1 MPPPTPAPDDLLFAF
16 VEGRLLIREVD
27 GVPSLPAADLAP
39 RLFQSDASLIHV
51 ATVNGRAAWAAAV
64 DPAAELG
71 SDLTAVGLRS
81 LFGRLPD
88 PLMAAAGRSSQ
99 LVDWYLGHAFCGRC
113 GTATELSPSETARV
127 CPSCGALHFPRV
139 TPAVIMVVEDGDR
152 LLLAHSKRFATAFY
166 SALAGFV
173 EPGETLEQAVEREVA
188 EEVGLEIENI
198 RYFGSQSWPF
208 PSQLMIGFFASYRS
222 GEIRLQ
228 EEEIT
233 DARWFSVGDLP
244 NLPGPPSIARRLIED
259 FLSRHPA

>member
-1 MPPPTPAPDDLLFAF
+1 MAPSSPAPDDLLFAF

-27 GVPSLPAADLAP
+27 GEPSVPAAGLAP
-39 RLFQSDASLIHV
+39 GLFQSDASLIRV
-51 ATVNGRAAWAAAV
+51 ATVDGHGVWAGAV

-71 SDLTAVGLRS
+71 AELTPVGLRS

-88 PLMAAAGRSSQ
+88 HLMAAAGRSSQ

-113 GTATELSPSETARV
+113 GTPTVVSPSETARV

-139 TPAVIMVVEDGDR
+139 TPAVIMVVER
-152 LLLAHSKRFATAFY
+152 YEQLLLAHSARFPTSFY

-173 EPGETLEQAVEREVA
+173 EPGETLEQAVAREVM
-188 EEVGLEIENI
+188 EEVGIEIADL

-208 PSQLMIGFFASYRS
+208 PSQLMVGFFASYKA

-228 EEEIT
+228 EDEIT
-233 DARWFSVGDLP
+233 DARWFSPNDLP
-244 NLPGPPSIARRLIED
+244 ELPGPFSIARRLIED
-259 FLSRHPA
+259 FLSRQTA